1 MNISIRPAQSRD
13 MAFILALN
21 ETNVEVLSPMDE
33 ARFAYFMEVS
43 DLFQVA
49 EVDGKPAAFLIALR
63 EGVSDYTSENY
74 IWFSKEYERF
84 LYVDRVVIDEAF
96 RGLGLG
102 RRLYFG
108 VFDRAVFCGVDTVT
122 AEIDT
127 VPYNETSLA
136 FHKAM
141 GFEEV
146 GEQVIRGGAVQVSL
160 QARRLDKESMS

>member
-1 MNISIRPAQSRD
+1 MD
-13 MAFILALN
+13 FILALN

-49 EVDGKPAAFLIALR
+49 EVDGAPVAFLIALR
-63 EGVSDYTSENY
+63 EGIPDYTSENY
-74 IWFSKEYERF
+74 KWFSKMYERF

-102 RRLYFG
+102 RRLYLG
-108 VFDRAVFCGVDTVT
+108 VFDRAVFCGIDTVT

-141 GFEEV
+141 GFEEI
-146 GEQVIRGGAVQVSL
+146 GQQVIRCGEVQVSL
-160 QARRLDKESMS
+160 QRKEL